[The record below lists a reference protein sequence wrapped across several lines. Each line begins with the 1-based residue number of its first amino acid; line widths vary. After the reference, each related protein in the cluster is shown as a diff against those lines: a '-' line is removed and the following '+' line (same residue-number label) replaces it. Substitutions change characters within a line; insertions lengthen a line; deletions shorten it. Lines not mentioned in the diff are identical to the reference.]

1 MWQRFTLEQIVGSRS
16 PGVNELARCHNAS
29 LFPDL
34 WEMANISGNE
44 VIRLRGLGAFEELI
58 VVWVAC
64 R

>member
-1 MWQRFTLEQIVGSRS
+1 
-16 PGVNELARCHNAS
+16 
-29 LFPDL
+29 
-34 WEMANISGNE
+34 MANISGNE